1 MRKGT
6 EADARALAGCPQ
18 EQPLRVSFVDSTGA
32 ALLRDSVP
40 DDQARRVGT
49 VRGEDGREQG
59 PGVGR
64 WECSPLELTEES
76 ESRIVPVARCCGS
89 SGDSGEPFPGWKLIG
104 EGVWAKGAYVIAGG
118 PPFLLTKG
126 GANLIHDEVVCG
138 VIAYYPS
145 LESAVMFVELNYEEP
160 ERDRLTTAIL
170 RSAINH
176 VKGV

>member
-6 EADARALAGCPQ
+6 DKHAGQVAGCPQ
-18 EQPLRVSFVDSTGA
+18 ERPLRVSFVDSTGA

-40 DDQARRVGT
+40 EYEAEGVGT
-49 VRGEDGREQG
+49 VRGEDGREG
-59 PGVGR
+59 RTLPGWPAVV
-64 WECSPLELTEES
+64 CPEES
-76 ESRIVPVARCCGS
+76 ERRIVPVARCCGS